1 MSKNIVKEKE
11 TICLNKSDALFLKTL
26 IETDYFSKNNVFSS
40 NSNLNRKL
48 DELLKNGA
56 TTFYSE
62 LPENI
67 LLGLK
72 HALSQHDCQKTF
84 VLYGVNSDGDEFK
97 GLVNH
102 HNYLVVEKSYP
113 KLSEED
119 LFSFGEIDL
128 NKNEKSTTE
137 WFILDDVNNNIKS
150 KIEKDSTTFN
160 ALLSAIE
167 KKDFKLFDEIKTFLK
182 NKYIVNPS
190 SDFKENI
197 INLITNIKTGCTIN
211 LFHVKETDLV
221 IDKIYCYLIRNFSY
235 EEEPVV
241 KNLQNLYI
249 KNISTLART
258 IVDLTNNISNE
269 EVLKLFID
277 LQKKLFDFHTF
288 N

>member
-11 TICLNKSDALFLKTL
+11 TICLNKSDSLFLKNL

-48 DELLKNGA
+48 DELLKNGV

-67 LLGLK
+67 LVGLK
-72 HALSQHDCQKTF
+72 HALAQYDCQKTF
-84 VLYGVNSDGDEFK
+84 VLNGINSNGDEFK
-97 GLVNH
+97 GLVNCYS
-102 HNYLVVEKSYP
+102 YLVVEKSYP

-119 LFSFGEIDL
+119 QFSFGEIDL
-128 NKNEKSTTE
+128 NKNNKSTIE
-137 WFILDDVNNNIKS
+137 WFILDDANDNIKS

-160 ALLSAIE
+160 TLLSSIE

-190 SDFKENI
+190 NDFKENI
-197 INLITNIKTGCTIN
+197 INLITNIKTDCTIN

-249 KNISTLART
+249 KNISILART

-269 EVLKLFID
+269 EVLKSFID